1 MTIQGLSKN
10 GYSATLCCPHVGILE
25 ISQHSIPTCTKLMP
39 SNSWAS
45 PPRKPL
51 AITVIFLNRSH
62 GLRSLW
68 RVRPGGKEEIL
79 ALAAATPGRAGRTS
93 TRHWGWLWRGHS
105 SGCGPP
111 GPRSSRTRGGGGWG
125 GTTTTGDRRHKPR
138 PPPHGGGWGGAF
150 TSRAEGAGHGARAG
164 PRHFLCGERWRRRRS
179 GRRWAVRRDDERQ
192 RGAELRRAGNTRSLS
207 ALPGRAPAPHLPPP
221 PPLLGRRGRP
231 RVPVLRPGR
240 SG

>member
-68 RVRPGGKEEIL
+68 RVRPGEKEEIL

-93 TRHWGWLWRGHS
+93 SRHWGWLWRGHS

-111 GPRSSRTRGGGGWG
+111 GPRSSRTRGGGWG

-138 PPPHGGGWGGAF
+138 PPPHGGGGV
-150 TSRAEGAGHGARAG
+150 G
-164 PRHFLCGERWRRRRS
+164 PS
-179 GRRWAVRRDDERQ
+179 
-192 RGAELRRAGNTRSLS
+192 
-207 ALPGRAPAPHLPPP
+207 PPV
-221 PPLLGRRGRP
+221 RRGRGMARARG
-231 RVPVLRPGR
+231 RVTSSAESAGAGDGRVGGERCGGTMSDSGEQNYGERVIHGAWVRCPAGPPHPTSPLLRP
-240 SG
+240 S